1 MVCLSGIYI
10 YILKNR
16 AQKSQNILEN
26 HVYTLEIFNASKYDS
41 KKNERISGNNF
52 INHKNFLL
60 DKNRNWYN
68 LQTSLPTDTP
78 DAHESGASTALVLSK
93 SILR

>member
-26 HVYTLEIFNASKYDS
+26 NVYTLEIFNASNVVINMTA
-41 KKNERISGNNF
+41 KKWADLW
-52 INHKNFLL
+52 K
-60 DKNRNWYN
+60 
-68 LQTSLPTDTP
+68 
-78 DAHESGASTALVLSK
+78 
-93 SILR
+93 

>member
-41 KKNERISGNNF
+41 KKMSGSLEIIS
-52 INHKNFLL
+52 
-60 DKNRNWYN
+60 
-68 LQTSLPTDTP
+68 
-78 DAHESGASTALVLSK
+78 
-93 SILR
+93 